1 VIATKTK
8 VLNCLN
14 KFPRIVGVKGAN
26 LDIAEEMLDRDVHLV
41 RILAVRRVATKE
53 SGVDV
58 LEYKR
63 DDLTVKAV
71 NATFFCEADVVGRND
86 IPELSGGSLERMR

>member
-1 VIATKTK
+1 MIATKTK
-8 VLNCLN
+8 ILNCLDD
-14 KFPRIVGVKGAN
+14 FPSIVGVKGTN
-26 LDIAEEMLDRDVHLV
+26 LNIAEEMLDRDVDLIRIFDV
-41 RILAVRRVATKE
+41 RWVATKE

-86 IPELSGGSLERMR
+86 IPELSGGTLERMR